1 MADDDERPELFI
13 VARTAVDAQNFARSS
28 AISTAR
34 GFDPISTYVHTTRLD
49 AMRQAAKLN
58 AAALERSTTVQ
69 NYQARE
75 VYVWS
80 VLFDAELAGI

>member
-1 MADDDERPELFI
+1 MADEAPELFI
-13 VARTAVDAQNFARSS
+13 VARSAVDAQNFARSS

-34 GFDPISTYVHTTRLD
+34 GCDPLSTYVHATRLD

-58 AAALERSTTVQ
+58 AGALERSTTVE

-75 VYVWS
+75 VFVWS
-80 VLFDAELAGI
+80 VLFDAELAGL

>member
-1 MADDDERPELFI
+1 MAEEVAPELFI
-13 VARTAVDAQNFARSS
+13 VARNAQDAKNFARSS

-34 GFDPISTYVHTTRLD
+34 GCDPISTYVHTTRLD

-58 AAALERSTTVQ
+58 AGALERSTTVE
-69 NYQARE
+69 NYHARE
-75 VYVWS
+75 VYVFS